1 MNLYVVREYSIT
13 ESSGGYRSKVRTIGI
28 GMRNPNTN
36 NIIPSPITNFIKTMY
51 RNKGKS
57 LSSQR
62 NSAYAITRFL
72 NYIINQINHKDS
84 YFMHLENE
92 GISGLGLIQGS
103 KYISSLSLRAR
114 AGKLSTEYVN
124 DQLRYL
130 IKFYYWLKLQK
141 IIDDDFEITYKSIKH
156 GQYEQLVEVNPFDD
170 IELGTIFVGKDE
182 RVKNMVSDFGANRY
196 SLTIKFINI
205 ARNIAPDIV
214 LGICFQFFGGL
225 RRSEVVNLTRQNIKE
240 QRNGFILEIRDNQKL
255 LFPNIKNTSH
265 IQVKNPRNQSLLMNN
280 LMLNIY
286 REHLERLDILKIKG
300 VWNNPYSLFL
310 SYHTGLPITGKQYHS
325 KFMKVKKAFLKVLS
339 LEENINDYALLSEN
353 SWSTHIGRGVFTN
366 FLLDLGLNPTQIAIA
381 RGDRNINSALAY
393 VDEKTAIENMKVAI
407 NTIREAYDN
416 RVSTIDTPYL
426 EKWKEVNDKG
436 HG

>member
-13 ESSGGYRSKVRTIGI
+13 ESSGGYESAIRTIGI

-57 LSSQR
+57 ISSQR

-72 NYIINQINHKDS
+72 NYIINQIKQKDR

-92 GISGLGLIQGS
+92 GISGLGLIHGS
-103 KYISSLSLRAR
+103 KYISNLSLRAR
-114 AGKLSTEYVN
+114 AGELSPEYVN
-124 DQLRYL
+124 DQMRYI

-141 IIDDDFEITYKSIKH
+141 IIDGDFEITYKSIKR
-156 GQYEQLVEVNPFDD
+156 GQREQLVEVNPFDD
-170 IELGTIFVGKDE
+170 IELGTIFVGRDE
-182 RVKNMVSDFGANRY
+182 RVKSMLSDFGSNRY
-196 SLTIKFINI
+196 SLTIKLINI
-205 ARNIAPDIV
+205 ARYIAPDIV

-225 RRSEVVNLTRQNIKE
+225 RRSEVVNLTRKNIKE
-240 QRNGFILEIRDNQKL
+240 QGNGLILEIRDNQKI

-280 LMLNIY
+280 LMQNIY
-286 REHLERLDILKIKG
+286 KEHLERLEILEKKG
-300 VWNNPYSLFL
+300 VCNNPYYLFV
-310 SYHTGLPITGKQYHS
+310 SERTGLPITGKQYHS
-325 KFMKVKKAFLKVLS
+325 KFMKVKKAFLKALS
-339 LEENINDYALLSEN
+339 MEENINDYSLLAEN

-366 FLLDLGLNPTQIAIA
+366 FLLDLGLTPTQIAIA
-381 RGDRNINSALAY
+381 RGDRDINSALAY
-393 VDEKTAIENMKVAI
+393 VDEKTAIENMKLAI

-416 RVSTIDTPYL
+416 KVSSIDTAYL

>member
-1 MNLYVVREYSIT
+1 MSFFVVREYSIT
-13 ESSGGYRSKVRTIGI
+13 ELSGEYESEVRTIGI
-28 GMRNPNTN
+28 GMKNPNTD
-36 NIIPSPITNFIKTMY
+36 NIFPSPITNFIKTMY

-62 NSAYAITRFL
+62 NSAYAVTRFL
-72 NYIINQINHKDS
+72 NYIIDQIKQKDIS
-84 YFMHLENE
+84 FACLENE
-92 GISGLGLIQGS
+92 GINGMRLIHGS

-114 AGKLSTEYVN
+114 AGELSPGYVN
-124 DQLRYL
+124 DQMRYI
-130 IKFYYWLKLQK
+130 IKFYYWLKIQG
-141 IIDDDFEITYKSIKH
+141 IIYEDFEITYKSIKRGKLNH
-156 GQYEQLVEVNPFDD
+156 LVEINPFDD

-182 RVKNMVSDFGANRY
+182 RVKSMLSDFGTNRY
-196 SLTIKFINI
+196 SLTIKLINI

-240 QRNGFILEIRDNQKL
+240 QGNGLILEIRDNQEL
-255 LFPNIKNTSH
+255 LFPDIKNTSH

-286 REHLERLDILKIKG
+286 KEHLEGLENLMNKG
-300 VWNNPYSLFL
+300 VYNNPAYLFV
-310 SYHTGLPITGKQYHS
+310 SGRTGLPITGKQYHLR
-325 KFMKVKKAFLKVLS
+325 FMKVKKAFLRALS
-339 LEENINDYALLSEN
+339 MEENIGDYALLAEN

-381 RGDRNINSALAY
+381 RGDRDINSALAY

-407 NTIREAYDN
+407 NFIQEAYDN
-416 RVSTIDTPYL
+416 KVSTIDTAYL
-426 EKWKEVNDKG
+426 EKWEEASDKG